1 MSTTIVE
8 YVIKLNDKFLPGLK
22 KMKTGMKGVNAS
34 IHKMDQRISGLGV
47 AMAGLAVFAVGRKLL
62 QLGSDF
68 EETDSKFATVFR
80 SVSAESEKTAKNL
93 ENDFGLSSLASKTL
107 LSDTGDLLTGFG
119 FTGKMALG
127 LSDEVQKLAVDLAS
141 FTNFS
146 GGAKGASMALTKAL
160 LGERESVKSL
170 GISILDADVKARVKQ
185 MEAMGKLVGMTMRQK
200 KAFATLRIAQEQSKN
215 AIGDYAR
222 TSDSFAN
229 TIRRLSA
236 IAENF
241 GVFMG
246 KTLVRIMLPFV
257 RIMEKIGKFAVENKT
272 FFQDFLTVLVPM
284 VGTIGLIVVAIKTW
298 VVVQKILNL
307 LLIANPIGLVIIA
320 ISALIGIIV
329 VAWRRSETFRGVVLG
344 LWEVFKGVGSY
355 MRDTLIPQFAS
366 FEFSIENIGKL
377 IWSSLVKRF
386 EILLKGIKGVGTAL
400 KFLFEGEFKKA
411 VKAGSKGIF
420 NLTIGASIGKDA
432 DEIIKKGKKARELF
446 NKGFAKGKKTPE
458 QKALGALDPLAL
470 GDTPTTPD
478 DLSTKVKGGGASVT
492 GAAPKI
498 FNLNVEK
505 LIETLEIK
513 AESVR
518 ESSEEIKD
526 VVLSALTSAL
536 ADVQTI
542 VR

>member
-8 YVIKLNDKFLPGLK
+8 YVIKLNDRFSPGLK
-22 KMKTGMKGVNAS
+22 KIKTGMSGVNQS
-34 IHKMDQRISGLGV
+34 IHKMDKQISGLGV
-47 AMAGLAVFAVGRKLL
+47 AMAGLAVFGVGRKLL

-68 EETDSKFATVFR
+68 EETNSKFQTVFK
-80 SVSAESEKTAKNL
+80 SISDESEKAAKNL
-93 ENDFGLSSLASKTL
+93 EKDFGLSSLASKTL

-119 FTGKMALG
+119 FTEKMSLG
-127 LSDEVQKLAVDLAS
+127 LSEEVQKLAVDLAS

-146 GGAKGASMALTKAL
+146 GGAEGASKALTKAL

-170 GISILDADVKARVKQ
+170 GISILDVDVKARVKQ
-185 MEAMGKLVGMTMRQK
+185 MEAMGKLTGMTMRQK
-200 KAFATLRIAQEQSKN
+200 KAFATLKIAQEQSKN

-257 RIMEKIGKFAVENKT
+257 RILEKIGKFAVKNKE
-272 FFQDFLTVLVPM
+272 FFQDFLTVLVPL

-298 VVVQKILNL
+298 VIIQKVLNL

-329 VAWRRSETFRGVVLG
+329 VAWRRSETFRGVILG

-355 MRDTLIPQFAS
+355 LRDTLVPQFAS

-377 IWSSLVKRF
+377 IWSSLIKRF
-386 EILLKGIKGVGTAL
+386 QILLEGIKGVGAAL

-411 VKAGSKGIF
+411 MKTGAKAAW
-420 NLTIGASIGKDA
+420 NLTIGANIGKDA
-432 DEIIKKGKKARELF
+432 DEIIKTGKKVRDLF
-446 NKGFAKGKKTPE
+446 NKGFVKGKKTPA
-458 QKALGALDPLAL
+458 QKALDVLDPFAPD
-470 GDTPTTPD
+470 DTPATPD
-478 DLSTKVKGGGASVT
+478 DLSTKVSGGASVT

-526 VVLSALTSAL
+526 VVLNALTSAL